1 MDDNNRRRRQNEPPY
16 PPQDPRYTPDQS
28 QGRGIPNSI
37 PDRYRPG
44 GTGSPS
50 MNRGVGQASAYSY
63 GGYEP
68 TSNFSTGIPPNP
80 MQYPSNYPSDQR
92 QQQGFSDYNP
102 GLMYPN
108 NVTQQTPQNN
118 IYDGSQFQGRQPAS
132 MQMIPDVAA
141 PFIQN
146 DPTSTPAT
154 QNYASSN
161 SSTPY
166 QQHQQSP
173 GDRTTLIQQSYSGS
187 VGLGAMAQAPG
198 TADSMDAG
206 NLQPQ
211 NPHVMEEAYSTY
223 QTALKQIFK
232 NIIDLRLAEAGSS
245 LLEVSE
251 WLLGH
256 VTELVSDEGLTV
268 DEAALHADR
277 IQLWN
282 EFNAAWLSIFTRQ
295 HDFLESG
302 QRKQDQQT
310 LMSLDFINKMG
321 TNLTRLCDS
330 VEKYGLVDYQYG
342 VGESQIMDILLSCQK
357 LQEDLE
363 VSGASSGGASS
374 SIANSNVGRAPP

>member
-50 MNRGVGQASAYSY
+50 MSRGVGQAPAYSY

-92 QQQGFSDYNP
+92 QQQGFSDYNT

-108 NVTQQTPQNN
+108 NVTQQTPQTN

-187 VGLGAMAQAPG
+187 VGLGAMAQAPA
-198 TADSMDAG
+198 TADGMDAG

-256 VTELVSDEGLTV
+256 VTELGLTV
-268 DEAALHADR
+268 DDAERHADR

-302 QRKQDQQT
+302 QRKQEQQT

-342 VGESQIMDILLSCQK
+342 VGESQIIDILLSCQK
-357 LQEDLE
+357 LQEELE
-363 VSGASSGGASS
+363 ASGASSGGASS

>member
-198 TADSMDAG
+198 TADGMDAG

-256 VTELVSDEGLTV
+256 VTELGLTV

>member
-92 QQQGFSDYNP
+92 QQQSFSDYNP

-198 TADSMDAG
+198 TADGMDAG

-256 VTELVSDEGLTV
+256 VTELGLTV

>member
-37 PDRYRPG
+37 SDRYRPG

-256 VTELVSDEGLTV
+256 VTELGLTV

>member
-141 PFIQN
+141 L
-146 DPTSTPAT
+146 SSKMT
-154 QNYASSN
+154 Q
-161 SSTPY
+161 
-166 QQHQQSP
+166 QQSP

-256 VTELVSDEGLTV
+256 VTELGLTV

>member
-16 PPQDPRYTPDQS
+16 PPQDPRYTTDQS

-50 MNRGVGQASAYSY
+50 MSRGVGQAPAYGY

-80 MQYPSNYPSDQR
+80 MQYPSNYPPDQR
-92 QQQGFSDYNP
+92 QQQGFSDYNT

-198 TADSMDAG
+198 TADGMDAG

-256 VTELVSDEGLTV
+256 VTEL

-302 QRKQDQQT
+302 QRKQEHQT
-310 LMSLDFINKMG
+310 LMSLDFLNKMG

-342 VGESQIMDILLSCQK
+342 VGESQIIDILLSCQK
-357 LQEDLE
+357 LQEELE
-363 VSGASSGGASS
+363 ASGASSGGASS
-374 SIANSNVGRAPP
+374 SIANPNVGRAPP

>member
-44 GTGSPS
+44 GTASPS
-50 MNRGVGQASAYSY
+50 MSRGVGQASAYSY

-92 QQQGFSDYNP
+92 QQQGFSDYNT

-108 NVTQQTPQNN
+108 NVTQPTPQNN

-198 TADSMDAG
+198 TADGMDAG

-256 VTELVSDEGLTV
+256 VTELGLTV
-268 DEAALHADR
+268 DETALHADR

-302 QRKQDQQT
+302 QRKQEQQT

-342 VGESQIMDILLSCQK
+342 VGESQIIDILLSCQK
-357 LQEDLE
+357 LQEELE
-363 VSGASSGGASS
+363 ASS